1 MTAAKVADF
10 LIAEGND
17 PVELAATLSLPTVKL
32 TARPV
37 NKTGILYKCR
47 FTNAGALSIG
57 LNRYQGQ
64 FSITREGVSDL
75 CLIFLPRY
83 GNAVFHAGGKE
94 IVSSGRQGV
103 IADCAQYES
112 TLFLGAREHF
122 VIIIDRNTLSNG
134 LSDMLEIPISG
145 SLNFRPEIDLTAGA
159 GVAITR
165 IAATL
170 QAGLVLN
177 DGPLRSAPL
186 ALASLTDALT
196 QMILETLPH
205 RFSEELHR
213 PFYPLPRHVKRAIE
227 FMEANLSKP
236 LSIQDIAG
244 GCGVSV
250 RTLHQGFRQFKV
262 TTPIAHLQHLRLE
275 AVHKELR
282 YAEPGQTVAEIALK
296 WGFTHMGRFASDYRK
311 RFGQLPSATLR
322 S

>member
-1 MTAAKVADF
+1 
-10 LIAEGND
+10 
-17 PVELAATLSLPTVKL
+17 
-32 TARPV
+32 
-37 NKTGILYKCR
+37 
-47 FTNAGALSIG
+47 
-57 LNRYQGQ
+57 
-64 FSITREGVSDL
+64 
-75 CLIFLPRY
+75 
-83 GNAVFHAGGKE
+83 
-94 IVSSGRQGV
+94 
-103 IADCAQYES
+103 
-112 TLFLGAREHF
+112 
-122 VIIIDRNTLSNG
+122 
-134 LSDMLEIPISG
+134 
-145 SLNFRPEIDLTAGA
+145 
-159 GVAITR
+159 
-165 IAATL
+165 
-170 QAGLVLN
+170 
-177 DGPLRSAPL
+177 
-186 ALASLTDALT
+186 
-196 QMILETLPH
+196 MILETLPH
-205 RFSEELHR
+205 RFTEELHR